1 MKEKKD
7 RVEDALHATR
17 AAIAEGIVP
26 GGGIALLQA
35 SQSVNSETSIGYEI
49 ISAASLMPF
58 HKILTNAGYNLVE
71 VADLIKQIEASGD
84 VWTGWNI
91 KEENLDNMKD
101 AGIIDPFK
109 VTRTALENAAS
120 VAGTILLT
128 ECVVADELT
137 ENGSNGMDDMSNQ
150 LMLG

>member
-1 MKEKKD
+1 M
-7 RVEDALHATR
+7 HATR

-26 GGGIALLQA
+26 GGGIALLQSA
-35 SQSVNSETSIGYEI
+35 TAVKSNSSTGYQI
-49 ISAASLMPF
+49 IAAACTMPLT
-58 HKILTNAGYNLVE
+58 KILTNAGYSSIE
-71 VADLIKQIEASGD
+71 VGDIVTQIIFNPD
-84 VWTGWNI
+84 MWTGWNI
-91 KEENLDNMKD
+91 KEENLDNMKE

-128 ECVVADELT
+128 ECVVADEPSQ
-137 ENGSNGMDDMSNQ
+137 NGSNDMDDMSKQ